1 MFARDGSMT
10 LVARAFALGV
20 AAAATICAAEPP
32 RARDPG
38 VQARAA
44 VGSVLPGL
52 RPEELRLFEG
62 GKFEFLEAEVVGDGL
77 GPRMNLDSCAGCHA
91 QPAAGGSSPRVNP
104 QIAFANRNAAHNKLP
119 PFTVQDGPVRIA
131 RFLKNADGRPQGEVQ
146 PLFTITGQGDA
157 PAHCVVRQ
165 PDFAAALAER
175 NIALRIPTPVF
186 GAGLIEQISREAI
199 LKNQAAD
206 AAAKRALGIA
216 GRMNLGR
223 FGWKAQHAT
232 LLEAGAEAY
241 RTEMGITN
249 ELFPVDYN
257 DTPACEMLAGSPE
270 VMAPDWTPAVDAL
283 RRYRNPAGHR
293 YLVEMSELR
302 ERLTAFEQRYPAG
315 AAPLIDA
322 KQLPPL
328 ETLSSIEKFAL
339 FMRYLAPPPPSSDTP
354 GGAASISKGKRA
366 FAEVGCAAC
375 HTPTLQT
382 GDTREAALRNQPANL
397 YSDLLVHDMG
407 PGLADG
413 VTQGTAGPSEFRTA
427 PLWGL
432 GGRLFLLHD
441 GRTRDLREAIAA
453 HASTR
458 GTHASS
464 ANLVIDNYS
473 RLPEDEKQDLLNFLR
488 SL

>member
-1 MFARDGSMT
+1 MR
-10 LVARAFALGV
+10 
-20 AAAATICAAEPP
+20 AAALAITASAGICAAGPP
-32 RARDPG
+32 QAQDPDVQTRAP
-38 VQARAA
+38 A
-44 VGSVLPGL
+44 GSALPGL
-52 RPEELRLFEG
+52 SSAELRLFEG

-91 QPAAGGSSPRVNP
+91 QPATGGSSPRVNP
-104 QIAFANRNAAHNKLP
+104 QVAFANRNSAHNKLP
-119 PFTVQDGPVRIA
+119 PFTSRDGPVRIA
-131 RFLKNADGRPQGEVQ
+131 RFLKSTDGRPNGDVQ
-146 PLFTITGQGDA
+146 ALFTITGQGDA
-157 PAHCVVRQ
+157 PTHCVVRQ

-175 NIALRIPTPVF
+175 NVSFRIPTPVF
-186 GAGLIEQISREAI
+186 GAGLIEQIPREAI
-199 LKNQAAD
+199 LRNQAAD

-216 GRMNLGR
+216 GRMNVGR

-241 RTEMGITN
+241 RTELGITN
-249 ELFPVDYN
+249 ELFPADYN

-270 VMAPDWTPAVDAL
+270 VMAPDWTPNVDSL

-302 ERLTAFEQRYPAG
+302 ERLAAFEKRYPTG
-315 AAPLIDA
+315 ARPLIDT
-322 KQLPPL
+322 KQLGPL
-328 ETLSSIEKFAL
+328 ESLSSVEKFAL

-354 GGAASISKGKRA
+354 GGAVSIGNGKRV
-366 FAEVGCAAC
+366 FADVGCAAC

-382 GDTREAALRNQPANL
+382 AATGEAALRDQPVNL

-407 PGLADG
+407 PALADG
-413 VTQGTAGPSEFRTA
+413 VTQGAAGPSEFRTS

-432 GGRLFLLHD
+432 GLRLFLLHD
-441 GRTRDLREAIAA
+441 GRTSDLREAIAA

-458 GTHASS
+458 GTRASS
-464 ANLVIDNYS
+464 ANAVIGNFS
-473 RLPEDEKQDLLNFLR
+473 RLPENDKQDLLNFLR